1 MSKIAEIACGKQE
14 YEKAIKAIGQELIR
28 RASDITND
36 IEYVFSIEI
45 KAKITPDEVVNFDV
59 TKNYAARFEDTI
71 ERTELGDE
79 KE

>member
-1 MSKIAEIACGKQE
+1 MTKIVDSIHNKQE
-14 YEKAIKAIGQELIR
+14 CEKAIKAIGQELIR
-28 RASDITND
+28 RASDISND

-79 KE
+79 K